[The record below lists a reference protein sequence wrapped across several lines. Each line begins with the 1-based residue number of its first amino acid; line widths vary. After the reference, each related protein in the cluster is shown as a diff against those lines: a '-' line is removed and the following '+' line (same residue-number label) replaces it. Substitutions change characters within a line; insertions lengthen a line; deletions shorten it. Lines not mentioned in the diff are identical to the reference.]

1 MGSAIED
8 LVAVMDRLR
17 RECPWTAQ
25 QTHASLAPYLTEEAD
40 EAVEAIGAGD
50 PDHLRDELGDV
61 LLQVVFHARIASEGA
76 GGFDLDDVARGLTD
90 KLVRRNPH
98 VFGDSDASTVEEI
111 DAQWQR
117 IKATERRAVHD
128 RSTDAD

>member
-1 MGSAIED
+1 MGSAMED
-8 LVAVMDRLR
+8 LVEVMDRLR

-61 LLQVVFHARIASEGA
+61 LLQVVFHARVAAESA
-76 GGFDLDDVARGLTD
+76 DGFDLDDVARGLTD
-90 KLVRRNPH
+90 
-98 VFGDSDASTVEEI
+98 
-111 DAQWQR
+111 
-117 IKATERRAVHD
+117 
-128 RSTDAD
+128 